1 MITNIDTT
9 NRRGGGWGISFS
21 LCPSAGRKNP
31 EDKSFLIVGRN
42 NGDVIVGRN
51 NGIRKSDSRETEL
64 CPKCFNLM
72 GEDGLCWKCLTESG
86 K

>member
-1 MITNIDTT
+1 MITNNDTT
-9 NRRGGGWGISFS
+9 NRRGGGWGVSFS

-31 EDKSFLIVGRN
+31 EDKSFLIVDVVMMR
-42 NGDVIVGRN
+42 GDG
-51 NGIRKSDSRETEL
+51 KETEL

-72 GEDGLCWKCLTESG
+72 SEDGLCWKCLTENG

>member
-1 MITNIDTT
+1 MITNNDTT

-42 NGDVIVGRN
+42 NAS
-51 NGIRKSDSRETEL
+51 RKSDSREREL

-72 GEDGLCWKCLTESG
+72 SEDGLCWKCLTENG

>member
-1 MITNIDTT
+1 MITNNDTT

-31 EDKSFLIVGRN
+31 EYKSFLIVG
-42 NGDVIVGRN
+42 GS
-51 NGIRKSDSRETEL
+51 RKGKEKEL

-72 GEDGLCWKCLTESG
+72 GEDGLCWKCLTENP

>member
-1 MITNIDTT
+1 MITNNDTT

-42 NGDVIVGRN
+42 NGG
-51 NGIRKSDSRETEL
+51 DSKEREL

-72 GEDGLCWKCLTESG
+72 SEDGLCWKCLTENG

>member
-1 MITNIDTT
+1 MITNNDTT

-31 EDKSFLIVGRN
+31 EDKSFLIVDVVK
-42 NGDVIVGRN
+42 NGDVIVGR
-51 NGIRKSDSRETEL
+51 KSDSKEREL

-72 GEDGLCWKCLTESG
+72 SEDGLCWKCLTESP

>member
-1 MITNIDTT
+1 MITNNDTT

-31 EDKSFLIVGRN
+31 EDKSFLIVGVAK
-42 NGDVIVGRN
+42 NGDVIVG
-51 NGIRKSDSRETEL
+51 GGRKGKETEL

-72 GEDGLCWKCLTESG
+72 SEDGLCWKCLTESR

>member
-1 MITNIDTT
+1 MITNNDTT

-31 EDKSFLIVGRN
+31 EDKSFLIVGGSRN
-42 NGDVIVGRN
+42 
-51 NGIRKSDSRETEL
+51 SDSKEGDI
-64 CPKCFNLM
+64 CPKCSNLLD
-72 GEDGLCWKCLTESG
+72 GDGLCWKCLIESN

>member
-1 MITNIDTT
+1 MITNNNTT

-31 EDKSFLIVGRN
+31 EDKSFLIVDAVMSEGKE
-42 NGDVIVGRN
+42 GEI
-51 NGIRKSDSRETEL
+51 
-64 CPKCFNLM
+64 CPKCGGIV
-72 GEDGLCWKCLTESG
+72 GEDGLCWKCLIGSN

>member
-1 MITNIDTT
+1 MITNNDTT

-31 EDKSFLIVGRN
+31 EDKSFLIVDAVMS
-42 NGDVIVGRN
+42 GDVMKE
-51 NGIRKSDSRETEL
+51 NGI
-64 CPKCFNLM
+64 CPKCSNLLDR
-72 GEDGLCWKCLTESG
+72 DGLCWKCLIESN

>member
-1 MITNIDTT
+1 MITNNDTT

-31 EDKSFLIVGRN
+31 EDKSSLIVCRN
-42 NGDVIVGRN
+42 NGDVIVGR
-51 NGIRKSDSRETEL
+51 KSDSKESNL

-72 GEDGLCWKCLTESG
+72 SEDGLCWKCLTESP

>member
-1 MITNIDTT
+1 MITNNDTT

-42 NGDVIVGRN
+42 NDS
-51 NGIRKSDSRETEL
+51 RKSDSKESNL

-72 GEDGLCWKCLTESG
+72 GEDGLCWKCLTENP